1 MTQPLRNTDKPAQP
15 VHSAKRDAPA
25 GQGKRESSLDLAVT
39 PPSAESGKQAW
50 VYETLRAQILGG
62 ALAAQARVP
71 STRSLAQRMGVS
83 RSTVEWAYDQ
93 LRAEGYIVGV
103 AGSGT
108 YVCAQVP
115 DQFLRPAS
123 VVKARTAT
131 SASAAAA
138 ATSTSTSAPDTPA
151 DTGRLDA
158 AFVARVADPSL
169 FPMDDWKRCLAHA
182 LRTTPVQA
190 LADEDPRGSLA
201 LREQI
206 ARYLGAAR
214 GIACDPEQ
222 ILVVSGIRH
231 AIDLC
236 ARVLLRPGDTAL
248 VEDPCYPT
256 ASTIFRGYT
265 DRVIPLPIDA
275 HGFSVDEARR
285 HGAARLV
292 HVTPAHQSPT
302 GVTMPISR
310 RLELLAWAQERG
322 AWVIEDDYD
331 SEFNYQTAPLP
342 ALKSLDCGDRVIHC
356 GSFNKTLFAGLR
368 IGYAVVPT
376 SLADRFLES
385 RYVTGRSIS
394 VLEQAALARFL
405 ESGAFAR
412 HVRRSRAIY
421 AQRRTRVLET
431 LRAGLPGVQP
441 HLTGEQGGFH
451 FVWWLPRI
459 PGIRDEAHFI
469 EQAQA
474 LGLHFLGMSAL
485 RHRRDMP
492 PAVLV
497 GDSALRD
504 DALDRALDR
513 LSTLLA
519 RIAG

>member
-1 MTQPLRNTDKPAQP
+1 MTQPLESFSDHGASGKGGARG
-15 VHSAKRDAPA
+15 HR
-25 GQGKRESSLDLAVT
+25 GKRESSLDLAVS
-39 PPSAESGKQAW
+39 PPVAEIGKQAW
-50 VYETLRAQILGG
+50 VYETLRGQILGG

-93 LRAEGYIVGV
+93 LRAEGYVVGV
-103 AGSGT
+103 PGSGT

-115 DQFLRPAS
+115 DRFLEPERPAS
-123 VVKARTAT
+123 IAAR
-131 SASAAAA
+131 
-138 ATSTSTSAPDTPA
+138 PGPPTPPT
-151 DTGRLDA
+151 DTGRLNA
-158 AFVARVADPSL
+158 GFIARVADPGL
-169 FPMDDWKRCLAHA
+169 FPMAEWKRCLAHA

-190 LADEDPRGSLA
+190 LADEDPRGSRA

-214 GIACDPEQ
+214 GIACDPDQ

-236 ARVLLRPGDTAL
+236 ARVLVGPGDTTL

-275 HGFSVDEARR
+275 HGFSVTEARR
-285 HGAARLV
+285 HEAARLV

-310 RLELLAWAQERG
+310 RLELLAWAQAQG
-322 AWVIEDDYD
+322 AWLIEDDYD
-331 SEFNYQTAPLP
+331 SEFNYQAAPLP
-342 ALKSLDCGDRVIHC
+342 ALKSLDQGDRVIHC

-368 IGYAVVPT
+368 IGYAVVPRA
-376 SLADRFLES
+376 LASRFLDG
-385 RYVTGRSIS
+385 RYATGRSIS

-412 HVRRSRAIY
+412 HVRRSRAVY
-421 AQRRTRVLET
+421 AQRRARVVEALQAVVPREQ
-431 LRAGLPGVQP
+431 L

-451 FVWWLPRI
+451 FAWWLP
-459 PGIRDEAHFI
+459 PGLTEAAFL
-469 EQAQA
+469 ERAARVGLRFQGLGA
-474 LGLHFLGMSAL
+474 LC
-485 RHRRDMP
+485 HRSDLP

-497 GDSALRD
+497 GDSAMQD
-504 DALDRALDR
+504 EALAAALGR
-513 LSTLLA
+513 LPALLA
-519 RIAG
+519 G